1 MTTRL
6 ITEFYG
12 ENREAV
18 ISFLNKQNEE
28 GHLYEVILAE
38 DGEIIGKHTF
48 DRYSLA
54 SMLGRNWAT
63 KENLQMELNEYQQL
77 AMKTA
82 IFPKNE
88 SLDRKSVV

>member
-18 ISFLNKQNEE
+18 ISFLNKQNEQ

-38 DGEIIGKHTF
+38 DGKIIGKHTF
-48 DRYSLA
+48 DRYSIA
-54 SMLGRNWAT
+54 STLGRNWAT
-63 KENLQMELNEYQQL
+63 KGELTNGI
-77 AMKTA
+77 K
-82 IFPKNE
+82 
-88 SLDRKSVV
+88 